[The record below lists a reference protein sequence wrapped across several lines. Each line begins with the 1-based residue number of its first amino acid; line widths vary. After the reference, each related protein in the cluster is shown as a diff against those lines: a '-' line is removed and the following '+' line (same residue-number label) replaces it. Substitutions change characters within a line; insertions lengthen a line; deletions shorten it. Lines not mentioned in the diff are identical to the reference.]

1 MLARLVD
8 VIFKAY
14 DTSLNQS
21 ISDLEVEISFGEYAS
36 PSFEAV
42 VETLSNPNTPMS
54 IEAKV
59 EEMWGDSKDEEWKEE
74 EVRRIKEQTGI
85 VTMEEPSI
93 REGLDLN
100 KEDGIDGNEES
111 NNKQQS
117 IPNGEE

>member
-1 MLARLVD
+1 MLPRLVD

-14 DTSLNQS
+14 DSSLNQS
-21 ISDLEVEISFGEYAS
+21 INDLEVEISFGEYAS

-59 EEMWGDSKDEEWKEE
+59 EEMWGDSKDAKWKEE
-74 EVRRIKEQTGI
+74 EVKRIKEQNGI
-85 VTMEEPSI
+85 ITIEEPFV
-93 REGLDLN
+93 GGDL
-100 KEDGIDGNEES
+100 NEES

-117 IPNGEE
+117 IPDGQEEA